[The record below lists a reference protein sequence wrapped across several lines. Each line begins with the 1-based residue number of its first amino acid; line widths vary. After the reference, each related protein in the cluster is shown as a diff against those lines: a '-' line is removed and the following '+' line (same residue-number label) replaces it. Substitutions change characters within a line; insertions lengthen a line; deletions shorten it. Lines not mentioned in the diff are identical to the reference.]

1 MKVSASSIR
10 IIILSILAVSV
21 LAMAPV
27 ASEAASFTPTR
38 PIEFVCFASPG
49 GGSGIFAETV
59 GSIMEKEKIVPVAMP
74 RIFKPGGGFAVGMA
88 YLAEKKGNPHY
99 LGSTANPFILT
110 PLAVTI
116 SGKKTIT
123 HRDFTQIA
131 ILAYDEMAV
140 VVKYDSP
147 FKSLKDLIAAA
158 KAKSKSVKFGGT
170 NVGGTDSL
178 LIQSLAKAA
187 GVEFNYIAFQ
197 GGGEVNAA
205 LLGGHIDAMS
215 SNPTE
220 MLPQVEGKTMRM
232 LAVASE
238 KRLAGDKFKDLPTM
252 KELGYNVVFNTHR
265 GITAPAGIP
274 AEAVAYYEN
283 AFKKLSEN
291 AVFKKYIA
299 DNDMTPT
306 YLNSVQ
312 ATKYMNDFADQAAGL
327 LKDLGIVKK

>member
-1 MKVSASSIR
+1 MAGRSPTEEGEGEMSEHTAGPWRAQILPVDRVGYKTYDFMRASIVSPCDYGDKRHVVAHIVEIGDETTNDEVSAN
-10 IIILSILAVSV
+10 A
-21 LAMAPV
+21 
-27 ASEAASFTPTR
+27 
-38 PIEFVCFASPG
+38 
-49 GGSGIFAETV
+49 
-59 GSIMEKEKIVPVAMP
+59 
-74 RIFKPGGGFAVGMA
+74 
-88 YLAEKKGNPHY
+88 
-99 LGSTANPFILT
+99 
-110 PLAVTI
+110 
-116 SGKKTIT
+116 
-123 HRDFTQIA
+123 Q
-131 ILAYDEMAV
+131 
-140 VVKYDSP
+140 
-147 FKSLKDLIAAA
+147 LIAAA

-265 GITAPAGIP
+265 GITAPAGISP
-274 AEAVAYYEN
+274 EAVSYYEN

-291 AVFKKYIA
+291 AAFKKYIA